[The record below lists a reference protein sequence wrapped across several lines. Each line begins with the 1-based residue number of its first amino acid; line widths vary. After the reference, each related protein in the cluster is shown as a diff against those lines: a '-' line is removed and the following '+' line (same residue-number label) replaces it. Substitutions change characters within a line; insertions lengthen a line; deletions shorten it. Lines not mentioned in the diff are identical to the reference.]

1 MALDPQVKQ
10 PCCRQPSSFSWRGVA
25 ALSFGH
31 GANDMYM
38 GFLPALLPA
47 IIGNLGLDYKGAG
60 MLISTVTLTS
70 QLSQPALGFAGDRIS
85 RRAFAIVAPAVTAL
99 FMSWLGFVHTYQS
112 LVLLLVAGSMASSA
126 FHPHGAALVNAV
138 ARQRGS
144 VAMAV
149 FTSGGSL
156 GYGVGSV
163 LAAAIVSRFGF
174 ARIWLGLPLGF
185 AAALFLAAAVPRS
198 VESRDRHHQE
208 RAALL
213 PDRWLLPLV
222 VLFIVV
228 MLRAATATMF
238 TTFVPILIGR
248 RGESLLLGGWAIFG
262 FSLAG
267 AVGGLFGGR
276 WSETVGRRAVTVTSF
291 LLTAP
296 AFLLFL
302 HTGGVLSAALLLL
315 TGACLFSALPA
326 NIVLGQELVPRHA
339 STVSG
344 LIMGFAWG
352 IGGLGA
358 TALGAIADYL
368 SASMGD
374 VAGLTRA
381 MDLIPIVPLAA
392 AALSAMLP
400 NRPTLAE
407 AGD

>member
-1 MALDPQVKQ
+1 MLTAL
-10 PCCRQPSSFSWRGVA
+10 F
-25 ALSFGH
+25 LSG
-31 GANDMYM
+31 
-38 GFLPALLPA
+38 
-47 IIGNLGLDYKGAG
+47 
-60 MLISTVTLTS
+60 
-70 QLSQPALGFAGDRIS
+70 LGFAHSYR
-85 RRAFAIVAPAVTAL
+85 
-99 FMSWLGFVHTYQS
+99 S
-112 LVLLLVAGSMASSA
+112 LVLLLIAGSMASSA
-126 FHPHGAALVNAV
+126 FHPHGAALVNAI

-144 VAMAV
+144 TAMAF

-156 GYGVGSV
+156 GYGFGSV
-163 LAAAIVSRFGF
+163 FAAAIVTHLGF
-174 ARIWLGLPLGF
+174 TRIWLGLPLGF

-198 VESRDRHHQE
+198 VESRERHQRE
-208 RAALL
+208 RAALS
-213 PDRWLLPLV
+213 PDRWFFPLV

-238 TTFVPILIGR
+238 TTFVPILIER

-276 WSETVGRRAVTVTSF
+276 WSETIGRRAVTVASF

-302 HTGGVLSAALLLL
+302 HTGGVLSGALLLL
-315 TGACLFSALPA
+315 TGACLFSALPV

-358 TALGAIADYL
+358 TALGAIADHL

-392 AALSAMLP
+392 AALSTMLP
-400 NRPTLAE
+400 NRPALAKV
-407 AGD
+407 DD